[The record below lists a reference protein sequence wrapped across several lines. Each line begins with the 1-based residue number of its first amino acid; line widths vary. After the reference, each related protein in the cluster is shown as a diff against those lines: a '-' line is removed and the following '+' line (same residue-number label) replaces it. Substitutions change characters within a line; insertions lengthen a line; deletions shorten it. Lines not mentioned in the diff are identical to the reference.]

1 MIKMVIFDL
10 DGTLVD
16 SLTDLALNVNK
27 GLRAVGLP
35 EHPVERYR
43 TFVGNGREML
53 VKRAMGEASGDA
65 EKYDTVVRVF
75 NEEYAVHYN
84 DNTAAYE
91 GCDAMLHELAS
102 RGI

>member
-16 SLTDLALNVNK
+16 SLTDLALNVNR

-43 TFVGNGREML
+43 TFVGNGRAML
-53 VKRAMGEASGDA
+53 VRRAMGDA
-65 EKYDTVVRVF
+65 ADDSEKFDRVVTTTLRLIP
-75 NEEYAVHYN
+75 AAARCW
-84 DNTAAYE
+84 TAWRRTAF
-91 GCDAMLHELAS
+91 
-102 RGI
+102 